1 MTANEIINR
10 AELEERLDRDFS
22 LFAELTDLFFDD
34 SLSLLKKIEDSI
46 TRKDSDSLRKTAHTL
61 KGAVANFSA
70 PRAYDAAFALETA
83 GRENSLD
90 DAEEKFNLLKKEI
103 DNLASEMK
111 SILKQGSF

>member
-1 MTANEIINR
+1 MTSNEIINR
-10 AELEERLDRDFS
+10 SELEERLDKDFS

-46 TRKDSDSLRKTAHTL
+46 KRKDADSLRKTAHTL

-70 PRAYDAAFALETA
+70 PRAYDAAFELETA
-83 GRENSLD
+83 GRENLLENAD
-90 DAEEKFNLLKKEI
+90 VKFDHLKKEI
-103 DNLASEMK
+103 DNLSNEMK

>member
-1 MTANEIINR
+1 MAANEIINR

-83 GRENSLD
+83 GRENRLE

-103 DNLASEMK
+103 DNLSEEMK

>member
-10 AELEERLDRDFS
+10 SELEERLDRDFS
-22 LFAELTDLFFDD
+22 LFTELTDLFFDD

-46 TRKDSDSLRKTAHTL
+46 KRRDADSLRKTAHTL

-70 PRAYDAAFALETA
+70 PRAYDAAFELETA
-83 GRENSLD
+83 GRDNRMD
-90 DAEEKFNLLKKEI
+90 QTEEKFTLLKKEI
-103 DNLASEMK
+103 DNLTLEMK

>member
-10 AELEERLDRDFS
+10 SELEERLDKDFS

-46 TRKDSDSLRKTAHTL
+46 NRKDPDSLRKTAHTL

-70 PRAYDAAFALETA
+70 PRAYDAAFELEKT
-83 GRENSLD
+83 GKDNLMD
-90 DAEEKFNLLKKEI
+90 QAEEKFNHLKKEI
-103 DNLASEMK
+103 DNLTVEMK